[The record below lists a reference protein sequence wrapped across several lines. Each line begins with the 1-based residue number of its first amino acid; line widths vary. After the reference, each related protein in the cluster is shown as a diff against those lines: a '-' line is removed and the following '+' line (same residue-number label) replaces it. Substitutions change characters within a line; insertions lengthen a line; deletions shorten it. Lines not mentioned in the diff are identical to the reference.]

1 MTGIGGRRG
10 AGLNSVAM
18 GIFSP
23 PQQPYVPPLPAA
35 PPPPPTPVDPAV
47 EKAAAETRA
56 RYAAAGGYG
65 GTLLTGGQGVGP
77 APLVGGKT
85 LLGQ

>member
-1 MTGIGGRRG
+1 
-10 AGLNSVAM
+10 M

-23 PQQPYVPPLPAA
+23 PQAPYLPPLQLPPA
-35 PPPPPTPVDPAV
+35 PPPPPTPVDPAA
-47 EKAAAETRA
+47 ERAAAQTKA

-65 GTLLTGGQGVGP
+65 GTLLTGGQGVGGT
-77 APLVGGKT
+77 AGVQGKT

>member
-1 MTGIGGRRG
+1 
-10 AGLNSVAM
+10 M

-23 PQQPYVPPLPAA
+23 PQPASYVPPLQLPAP
-35 PPPPPTPVDPAV
+35 PPPPPTPVDPAA
-47 EKAAAETRA
+47 ERAAAETKA

-65 GTLLTGGQGVGP
+65 GTLLTGGQGVGGT
-77 APLVGGKT
+77 AGVQGKT

>member
-1 MTGIGGRRG
+1 
-10 AGLNSVAM
+10 M

-23 PQQPYVPPLPAA
+23 SQPAPYLPPMPAA

-47 EKAAAETRA
+47 EKAAAQTKA
-56 RYAAAGGYG
+56 RYAAASGFG
-65 GTLLTGGQGVGP
+65 GTLLTGGQGVGGS
-77 APLVGGKT
+77 ASVQGKT